1 MDSGNN
7 ASFSIDALLGAQ
19 QQVDG
24 TARKTTRDV
33 HPSLSPPSVGMKN
46 STSGEIYFFR
56 KRLLN
61 IKIVL
66 NPYCVP
72 E

>member
-33 HPSLSPPSVGMKN
+33 HPSLSPPSVGIKN
-46 STSGEIYFFR
+46 ATSGEICFLEKNVY
-56 KRLLN
+56 
-61 IKIVL
+61 
-66 NPYCVP
+66 
-72 E
+72 